1 MEGARTSVDGL
12 LEVIAQR
19 GWTEALAQRFEDE
32 YGVAIKRT
40 IVLYLWRLGIVSRY
54 LPDELQRAIPTRELE
69 LFENTLSDVWIAI
82 LGGLVRRYRHEQLS
96 GRIDRPLMAYLSGT
110 IRNILITNAQH
121 LGLLPRKSE
130 AEMLLALASAKKPDT
145 QRKYVALLK
154 FHFEERVR
162 EMILSHCPADQFEEI
177 YEHAYQL
184 SGYFF
189 EQYLV
194 WVCTASKNRY
204 KKIADIVALFM
215 GGDYRRGFRYVGHI
229 APYSDTAEVKCYPP
243 QDISTDEFLSF
254 LSLGRAGI

>member
-1 MEGARTSVDGL
+1 MEGAITSADGL
-12 LEVIAQR
+12 LELIAQR

-54 LPDELQRAIPTRELE
+54 LSDEIQRTIPTRELE

-82 LGGLVRRYRHEQLS
+82 LGGLVRRYRHEQLL
-96 GRIDRPLMAYLSGT
+96 GRTDRPFIAYLSGT

-162 EMILSHCPADQFEEI
+162 EMILSHCPSDQFEEV
-177 YEHAYQL
+177 YKHAYQL
-184 SGYFF
+184 SAYFF

-194 WVCTASKNRY
+194 QVCSGSKNRY
-204 KKIADIVALFM
+204 KKIVDIVALFM
-215 GGDYRRGFRYVGHI
+215 SRDYREGFRYVGHV
-229 APYSDTAEVKCYPP
+229 APYSDTAQVRCYPP
-243 QDISTDEFLSF
+243 QDISTEEFLSS
-254 LSLGRAGI
+254 LSLRRAGI

>member
-1 MEGARTSVDGL
+1 MEGAITSADGL
-12 LEVIAQR
+12 LELIEHR
-19 GWTEALAQRFEDE
+19 GWTEGLAQRFEDE

-40 IVLYLWRLGIVSRY
+40 IVLYLWRLGIVSHH
-54 LPDELQRAIPTRELE
+54 LSTDLQRTLPTRELE

-96 GRIDRPLMAYLSGT
+96 GRTDRPFIAYLSGT

-145 QRKYVALLK
+145 QQKYVALLK

-162 EMILSHCPADQFEEI
+162 EVILSHCPADQFEQV
-177 YEHAYQL
+177 YKHTSQL
-184 SGYFF
+184 SAYFF

-194 WVCTASKNRY
+194 RVCNVSKNSC

-215 GGDYRRGFRYVGHI
+215 DSDYRKGLRYVGHV
-229 APYSDTAEVKCYPP
+229 APYSDTAEKKCYPP

>member
-1 MEGARTSVDGL
+1 MEGAITSADGL
-12 LEVIAQR
+12 LELIARR
-19 GWTEALAQRFEDE
+19 GWTEALAQRFEDK

-54 LPDELQRAIPTRELE
+54 LSDEIQRTIPTRELE

-96 GRIDRPLMAYLSGT
+96 GRTDRPFIAYLSGT

-162 EMILSHCPADQFEEI
+162 EMILSHCSADQFEQI
-177 YEHAYQL
+177 YKHAYQL
-184 SGYFF
+184 SAYFF

-194 WVCTASKNRY
+194 QVCSGSKNRY
-204 KKIADIVALFM
+204 KKIVDIVALFM
-215 GGDYRRGFRYVGHI
+215 SRDYREGFRYVGHV
-229 APYSDTAEVKCYPP
+229 APYSDTAQVRCYPP
-243 QDISTDEFLSF
+243 QDISTEEFLSS
-254 LSLGRAGI
+254 LSLRRAGI